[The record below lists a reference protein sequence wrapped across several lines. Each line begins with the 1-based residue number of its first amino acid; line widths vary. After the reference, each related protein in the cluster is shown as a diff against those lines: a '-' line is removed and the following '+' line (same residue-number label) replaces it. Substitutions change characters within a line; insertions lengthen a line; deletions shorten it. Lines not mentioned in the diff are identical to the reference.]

1 MRELRKKLHSQSGA
15 SILLALLFLLV
26 CMMTA
31 ASVLT
36 AASSNAGKIQSNYE
50 EQQRYLAL
58 SSALRLVANQLEQAE
73 YRGRYTV
80 DKWTE
85 IETLIGEDGE
95 ALKDE
100 NGNDIKE
107 EKPYYKI
114 VQRKGLFTCGQ
125 LARLK
130 MNADGSVY
138 LDGDE
143 NPVEEGETVLTLR
156 KEMDGLFA
164 KSFTGTGYDSLTKK
178 DEKGEHDENGERY
191 VAELPTNPPDLPE
204 VDHTTRV
211 LTVTVEGDGEIGKRF
226 GSVKVTVD
234 MDQSRRIRLKA
245 ELEAGSAGTLRTYT
259 MEAELAPKGNMPAIE
274 YPEEN
279 RLPKDGREGN
289 FTNDNPPPDTSK
301 PAMETTKT
309 AVGWRLDWIGREVKE
324 EKKGAGG

>member
-85 IETLIGEDGE
+85 IETLIGEDGQP
-95 ALKDE
+95 LKDE

-138 LDGDE
+138 LDGNE
-143 NPVEEGETVLTLR
+143 NPVEEGETVLTFR

-164 KSFTGTGYDSLTKK
+164 KSFTGTGYDSLAEI
-178 DEKGEHDENGERY
+178 DGEA
-191 VAELPTNPPDLPE
+191 VAELPTNPPDLSE